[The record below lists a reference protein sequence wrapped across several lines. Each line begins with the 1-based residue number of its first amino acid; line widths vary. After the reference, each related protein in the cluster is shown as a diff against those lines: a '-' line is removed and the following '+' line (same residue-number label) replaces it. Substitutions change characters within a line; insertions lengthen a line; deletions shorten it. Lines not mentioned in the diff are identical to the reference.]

1 MINLQNKIAL
11 ITAADLEAGRDA
23 SFKLASFGVN
33 LILTAKTSDK
43 IKELK
48 KEILS
53 KYDIKINAF
62 PLDVNNQ
69 DEVTKKISHCLIK
82 QNIDIFINNDENI
95 LYFKNIILPHMINN
109 QQGHIVDLKANNL
122 NIEEIINI
130 LKQKEDNYATN
141 CI

>member
-130 LKQKEDNYATN
+130 LKQKDNYATN